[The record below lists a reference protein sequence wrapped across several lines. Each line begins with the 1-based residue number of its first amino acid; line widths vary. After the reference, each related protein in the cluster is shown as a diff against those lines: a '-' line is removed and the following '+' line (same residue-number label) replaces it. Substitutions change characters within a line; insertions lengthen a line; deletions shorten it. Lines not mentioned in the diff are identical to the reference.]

1 MQERLMNADPHVDIA
16 AIARIGEL
24 CERLFREGTSAAHV
38 LTALLMVA
46 TSFASLVDD
55 ADREEDPHEQDRD

>member
-1 MQERLMNADPHVDIA
+1 
-16 AIARIGEL
+16 L

-46 TSFASLVDD
+46 TSFASLVDECRSRGGS
-55 ADREEDPHEQDRD
+55 A

>member
-1 MQERLMNADPHVDIA
+1 MNADPHVDVA